1 MLLVCRLD
9 VKERVTKARTVA
21 LVVVKSRPYIFLKLL
36 VLATNLLLLMS
47 LHFPL
52 IPALDRTVCE
62 YYTNAA

>member
-21 LVVVKSRPYIFLKLL
+21 LDVVKSRPYIFLKLL